1 MAFIDCEPCLKA
13 GEADKVN
20 SVEASVIADVV
31 VTARKMLGEAYDV
44 ASSIGVIVPYRN
56 QISTVRMAIDAVAA
70 SAGFDDLHDIAI
82 DTVERYQGSQ
92 RDVIVYGFTA
102 KRPYQLSF
110 LTDTEYFDET
120 DNAIIDRKLNVAMT
134 RARKRLVLVGYA
146 ALLRRDTTFR
156 RLIEYA
162 ERKHAFFK
170 DDFIF
175 Q

>member
-1 MAFIDCEPCLKA
+1 M
-13 GEADKVN
+13 
-20 SVEASVIADVV
+20 
-31 VTARKMLGEAYDV
+31 
-44 ASSIGVIVPYRN
+44 
-56 QISTVRMAIDAVAA
+56 
-70 SAGFDDLHDIAI
+70 
-82 DTVERYQGSQ
+82 ERYQGSQ

-162 ERKHAFFK
+162 GRKHAFFK
-170 DDFIF
+170 DEELRE
-175 Q
+175 

>member
-1 MAFIDCEPCLKA
+1 
-13 GEADKVN
+13 
-20 SVEASVIADVV
+20 
-31 VTARKMLGEAYDV
+31 MLGEAYDV

-102 KRPYQLSF
+102 KRPYQLAF

-162 ERKHAFFK
+162 ERKHALFK